1 MQKEGEK
8 DQKTIRGKEEMKG
21 GTRQQWEKREAARE
35 A

>member
-8 DQKTIRGKEEMKG
+8 DQKTIRGKEGMKG
-21 GTRQQWEKREAARE
+21 GTRQQWAKREAARE